1 MKSRWIVKQSPRPAA
16 AVFAWLLLLLLCCCR
31 YAAVGPAGGG
41 SVVVAVMIVD
51 ASVVSVLFCV
61 TVDVL
66 VCVDRRAGGCDGALS
81 LRLLSN

>member
-1 MKSRWIVKQSPRPAA
+1 M
-16 AVFAWLLLLLLCCCR
+16 LLPLCS
-31 YAAVGPAGGG
+31 VGPAGGG

-66 VCVDRRAGGCDGALS
+66 VCGDRRAGERDGALS
-81 LRLLSN
+81 LWLLSN